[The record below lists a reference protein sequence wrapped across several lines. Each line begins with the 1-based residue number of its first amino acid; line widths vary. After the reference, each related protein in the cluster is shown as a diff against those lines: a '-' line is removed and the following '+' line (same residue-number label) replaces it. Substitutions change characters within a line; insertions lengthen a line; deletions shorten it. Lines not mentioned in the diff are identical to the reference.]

1 MKVEDIK
8 SIVEE
13 GLWEDMPMGQESH
26 PDVLPRSES
35 EKTSPMKP
43 AAMDNGAPVSLEDVV
58 AELNDISGIYDVRL
72 SFDLDKDLAKNVIKI
87 IDNETNRVIRQ
98 IPPEEALRIRD
109 SLYEMRGVILN
120 ENA

>member
-1 MKVEDIK
+1 MKVEEIR

-13 GLWEDMPMGQESH
+13 GLWEDMPMSQESR
-26 PDVLPRSES
+26 PEVLPRPES
-35 EKTSPMKP
+35 EKTDPMKP
-43 AAMDNGAPVSLEDVV
+43 AVMSNGPPVSLEDVV
-58 AELNDISGIYDVRL
+58 AELNDISGIYDVHL

-98 IPPEEALRIRD
+98 IPLEGALRIRD
-109 SLYEMRGVILN
+109 ALHEMRGVILN